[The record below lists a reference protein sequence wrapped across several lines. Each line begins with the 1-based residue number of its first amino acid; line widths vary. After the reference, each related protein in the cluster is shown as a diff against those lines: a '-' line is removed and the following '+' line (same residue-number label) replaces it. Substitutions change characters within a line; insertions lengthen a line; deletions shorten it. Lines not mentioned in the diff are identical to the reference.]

1 MPIFTGKA
9 LVRAAWGGRGSGKT
23 RSFALMAALKGYQFG
38 MQGISGTILCARQ
51 FQNSL
56 AESSLEE
63 IKRAIEAHDFL
74 KSYYKVGEA
83 SIKSN
88 DGREAIDSSVHKVIS
103 EFGGLDVLVNVAGIC
118 YSGDPETIDAQE
130 CAETFDVNIKGMFYI
145 TVATLPYL
153 KKEIRADI
161 INISSIWGV
170 EYNPSLISYSSS
182 KFAVEGYTGGLRLW
196 GMPQNIRVCSI
207 QVDKVNTDFRRNFK
221 GFPEIPPENLTKM
234 LHPDD
239 IASAVNFI
247 LSSSNTAQISS
258 IRLDAPLWY
267 QV

>member
-1 MPIFTGKA
+1 MLNEMIKNTTGIYSQQQKRILVTGGARGIGKA
-9 LVRAAWGGRGSGKT
+9 IVLN
-23 RSFALMAALKGYQFG
+23 LLKNGHKVASAD
-38 MQGISGTILCARQ
+38 IIDIELPTSIDTASLCKLIVDIRD
-51 FQNSL
+51 
-56 AESSLEE
+56 
-63 IKRAIEAHDFL
+63 K
-74 KSYYKVGEA
+74 
-83 SIKSN
+83 
-88 DGREAIDSSVHKVIS
+88 EAIDSSVHKVIS

-145 TVATLPYL
+145 TAATLPYL

-221 GFPEIPPENLTKM
+221 GFPEIPPENLAKM
-234 LHPDD
+234 LQPDD